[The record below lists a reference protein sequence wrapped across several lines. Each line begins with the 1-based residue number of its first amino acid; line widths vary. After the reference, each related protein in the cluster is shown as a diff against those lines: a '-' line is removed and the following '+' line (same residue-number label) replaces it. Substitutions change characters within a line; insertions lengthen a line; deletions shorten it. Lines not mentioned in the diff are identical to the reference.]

1 MPLGV
6 PLFFDMRYLFFF
18 FFLAQ
23 SVFLTAQSHLTFMGI
38 EISGHED
45 EFKKHLEQKGFEYL
59 SSYEHSHAFFG
70 KFANEYVNLLV
81 LSSPKTNVVCKVIV
95 QFPQKEKWYD
105 LKRDYF
111 NKKELYSSKY
121 VLDKDFEFFSSPYE
135 DGDGYEMRAIASEKC
150 TYTTFF
156 LAPNGGIILE
166 IDKKKRIVVSYED
179 TLNTQLSKDE
189 LFEKAFDDI

>member
-1 MPLGV
+1 
-6 PLFFDMRYLFFF
+6 
-18 FFLAQ
+18 
-23 SVFLTAQSHLTFMGI
+23 MGI

-111 NKKELYSSKY
+111 NKKELYSS
-121 VLDKDFEFFSSPYE
+121 
-135 DGDGYEMRAIASEKC
+135 
-150 TYTTFF
+150 T
-156 LAPNGGIILE
+156 
-166 IDKKKRIVVSYED
+166 IVR
-179 TLNTQLSKDE
+179 
-189 LFEKAFDDI
+189 

>member
-70 KFANEYVNLLV
+70 KFA
-81 LSSPKTNVVCKVIV
+81 I
-95 QFPQKEKWYD
+95 
-105 LKRDYF
+105 R
-111 NKKELYSSKY
+111 
-121 VLDKDFEFFSSPYE
+121 
-135 DGDGYEMRAIASEKC
+135 
-150 TYTTFF
+150 
-156 LAPNGGIILE
+156 
-166 IDKKKRIVVSYED
+166 SYEK
-179 TLNTQLSKDE
+179 SVIYWK
-189 LFEKAFDDI
+189 

>member
-1 MPLGV
+1 M
-6 PLFFDMRYLFFF
+6 
-18 FFLAQ
+18 
-23 SVFLTAQSHLTFMGI
+23 
-38 EISGHED
+38 E
-45 EFKKHLEQKGFEYL
+45 KK
-59 SSYEHSHAFFG
+59 
-70 KFANEYVNLLV
+70 
-81 LSSPKTNVVCKVIV
+81 
-95 QFPQKEKWYD
+95 FPQKEKWYD